1 MDNVVM
7 AMTMFGVQVSP
18 ADRASG
24 PGLGLALLAFLQA
37 RFPAVVAPAAVL
49 TAASSITPPPA
60 SAAPVIAASA
70 VGPTAVAAVPTV
82 AASGV
87 AAPDVATPATALVV
101 QSDNVNDFPDFEI
114 DPDTCN
120 SEGAFVPSAPSGSN
134 LSAAEKGKLPVYPG
148 N

>member
-49 TAASSITPPPA
+49 TAASSITPAPA
-60 SAAPVIAASA
+60 SAAPVITTSA
-70 VGPTAVAAVPTV
+70 VGPTAVAAVPT
-82 AASGV
+82 V

-114 DPDTCN
+114 DPDTCD

-134 LSAAEKGKLPVYPG
+134 LSTAEKGKLPVYPG